1 MLRTADWIIR
11 RRLRLTA
18 RVTWSGVPENPA
30 WGCIRLGAPQCGYAI
45 SSRSP
50 PRGGPEMDTAIWIVV
65 AVVVVLILLAV
76 ALMLMRRQQEA
87 RRSKAHHIRE
97 TATEKAS
104 ELRKR
109 EAVAAEADAR
119 ARQVQAEAD
128 AKAAEAPSSGRRCPL
143 TSGSGLRDPGGSGA
157 QARRGRPPRPRRAAP
172 RQDSG
177 RRERI
182 ARQRIARQH
191 SPWPARAAGR
201 DLRSPEHEETRRG
214 RPLAARAGSS
224 HARDLVCGVS
234 GRA

>member
-1 MLRTADWIIR
+1 
-11 RRLRLTA
+11 
-18 RVTWSGVPENPA
+18 
-30 WGCIRLGAPQCGYAI
+30 
-45 SSRSP
+45 
-50 PRGGPEMDTAIWIVV
+50 MDTAIWIVV

-182 ARQRIARQH
+182 ARQH

-201 DLRSPEHEETRRG
+201 GLRSPVHEETRRG
-214 RPLAARAGSS
+214 RLMAARAGSS
-224 HARDLVCGVS
+224 PARDLASGVS